1 MEKEIKLDNTE
12 LLDNFI
18 NKMMKNINIIS
29 LEPEINN
36 IKCKI
41 VFHKYLADLK
51 TFNKY
56 FTQKINIDSFN
67 KLDTIYPGVF
77 YKTNML
83 ENELSEAIFSGN
95 IFLVIN
101 NIYYLVICQTNMNRS
116 ISDSI
121 IEPNNIMGS
130 RDGFIESIETNVSL
144 IQRRIK
150 SPCLVVDKI
159 QIGKRSNTTVNV
171 LYIDDIIDKNIVIE
185 IKNKLESVVIDSFQS
200 LNELSYIFEKN
211 SLFPL
216 SAEIGSPDLAVQEL
230 MEGRAVV
237 LVDQLPVALTL
248 PVTISYFFS
257 LKEGKHAKPLT
268 TLYSR
273 FLIGLCLFFGVYFLG
288 IYAALI
294 THHTNTFSLIII
306 SEIKSS
312 LQGST
317 LPIFM
322 EFFFLTFLFEI
333 LRMSSSKSPN
343 INLQNVIIT
352 VGGLLIGQNAVN
364 SGFISAFNLVI
375 IAISYICTYAITNNQ
390 RFITSL
396 SILRMILLL
405 SGLLLGIYG
414 FLLSLIIVTFYL
426 SKKMS
431 IKTPYFEPISPFI
444 KDDFIKLFMG
454 NKIKKRIK
462 RDYFLKT
469 NDNTKGISSK

>member
-1 MEKEIKLDNTE
+1 MTDNT
-12 LLDNFI
+12 LDNFI
-18 NKMMKNINIIS
+18 KKLMKNINIITLDS
-29 LEPEINN
+29 EINN
-36 IKCKI
+36 LKVKLI
-41 VFHKYLADLK
+41 FHKYLADLK
-51 TFNKY
+51 TFNKH
-56 FTQKINIDSFN
+56 FTSKITETNLN
-67 KLDTIYPGVF
+67 KLDIIYPGVF
-77 YKTNML
+77 YKTHMI
-83 ENELSEAIFSGN
+83 ENDLSNAIFSGN
-95 IFLVIN
+95 IFLIIN
-101 NIYYLVICQTNMNRS
+101 DVYYLVICQMDLGRS

-121 IEPNNIMGS
+121 IEPNNIMGA
-130 RDGFIESIETNVSL
+130 RDGFVESIETNVSL
-144 IQRRIK
+144 IQKRIK
-150 SPCLVVDKI
+150 SPCLVAKKM

-171 LYIDDIIDKNIVIE
+171 LYIDDIIDKNIVNE
-185 IKNKLESVVIDSFQS
+185 ITEKLNNVLIDSFQS

-216 SAEIGSPDLAVQEL
+216 SAEIGSPELAVQEL
-230 MEGRAVV
+230 MEGRAVI
-237 LVDQLPVALTL
+237 LIDQLPVALTL
-248 PVTISYFFS
+248 PVTISYFFT

-273 FLIGLCLFFGVYFLG
+273 FLIALCLFFGVYFLG

-322 EFFFLTFLFEI
+322 EFFFLTFLFEV
-333 LRMSSSKSPN
+333 LRMSASKSPN

-405 SGLLLGIYG
+405 SGLLLGLYG
-414 FLLSLIIVTFYL
+414 FLLSLIVVTFYL

-444 KDDFIKLFMG
+444 KDDFTKLFLG

-469 NDNTKGISSK
+469 NDNTKGISNK